1 MGSVCCAAGAASG
14 ASALRSKPM
23 LPSGRRL
30 NKVLFEDVRKSSHKV
45 DDLFGS
51 LKFRGS
57 SPPGALSVVVP
68 KSLVKSAVKRNALRR
83 ALYAALEG
91 VSVPLQ
97 GIFYLKKDG
106 LPEEVS
112 KKLRK
117 LVGVAEK
124 TLMERASKGPT
135 APRGG

>member
-1 MGSVCCAAGAASG
+1 MGSVCCAAGVASG
-14 ASALRSKPM
+14 AGALRSKSM
-23 LPSGRRL
+23 LPSRRRL
-30 NKVLFEDVRKSSHKV
+30 NKALFEDVRKSPHKV
-45 DDLFGS
+45 SGPFGS
-51 LKFRGS
+51 FRFRGAP
-57 SPPGALSVVVP
+57 PPGGISVVVP

-106 LPEEVS
+106 LPEEAS
-112 KKLRK
+112 KNLHK

-124 TLMERASKGPT
+124 ALLERVSKGSA